1 MADEHWVG
9 LRHATWNTN
18 CLSWLTRA
26 LEEEMRRRVGDAL
39 EYEVPGRISG
49 KGCRVY
55 KEVFVVGKSTE
66 QEKTQSQHS
75 FIQTLESKHPL
86 D

>member
-26 LEEEMRRRVGDAL
+26 LEEEMRRRAGDAL
-39 EYEVPGRISG
+39 EYEVPGRIPG

-55 KEVFVVGKSTE
+55 KEVVLPKFRTRANTSSTFFRSD
-66 QEKTQSQHS
+66 T
-75 FIQTLESKHPL
+75 
-86 D
+86 